1 MIELKGKYN
10 DCKIFTD
17 NPDSETLSQIME
29 VLNLESCKES
39 KIRIMPDCH
48 AGAGCVIGTTMTLHD
63 KVIPNLVGVDIGCG
77 MLAIKLNGDI
87 DLNELDNIVRTYI
100 PSGRNIHERYDKKL
114 MIGVNID
121 QIKAPIDVEYA
132 YRSIGTLGG
141 GNHFI
146 ELDEDFEHNFWLV
159 IHSGSRHLGVEVAKY
174 YQEKAYKNIKSD
186 SIKRK
191 IDSTIAKLKSEG
203 KERDIENTIKIIK
216 MQAGDIRKDLCHVSD
231 GDFDDYIHDMII
243 AQEFANVNRLK
254 IASNIIE
261 HLNVS
266 IVESFSTI
274 HNYIDTD
281 NMILRKGAVSARYG
295 EKLIIPMN
303 MRDGSLICIGK
314 GNPDW
319 NYSAPHG
326 AGRLLSRAAA
336 RRNISFDD
344 FKESMNGIFSSTVVE
359 ETIDESA
366 FAYKP
371 MEEII
376 NNIGETVVI
385 KENIKPVYNF
395 KATDW

>member
-231 GDFDDYIHDMII
+231 GDFDNYIHDMVI
-243 AQEFANVNRLK
+243 AQEFANANRLR
-254 IASNIIE
+254 IASSIIE
-261 HLNVS
+261 HLNVD

-326 AGRLLSRAAA
+326 AGRLLSRSAA
-336 RRNISFDD
+336 RKNISFDD

>member
-87 DLNELDNIVRTYI
+87 DLNELDNIVRTYV

-231 GDFDDYIHDMII
+231 GDFDNYIHDMVI
-243 AQEFANVNRLK
+243 AQEFANANRLR
-254 IASNIIE
+254 IASSIIE
-261 HLNVS
+261 HLNVD

-326 AGRLLSRAAA
+326 AGRLLSRSAA
-336 RRNISFDD
+336 RKNISFDD

>member
-231 GDFDDYIHDMII
+231 GDFDNYIHDMVIV
-243 AQEFANVNRLK
+243 QEFANANRLR
-254 IASNIIE
+254 IASSIIE
-261 HLNVS
+261 HLNVD

-326 AGRLLSRAAA
+326 AGRLLSRSAA
-336 RRNISFDD
+336 RKNISFDD